1 MKIESLQNEHIKEL
15 MKLKEKKNRDKEGL
29 FLIEGDHLVQEAL
42 KHACVKEVL
51 SLEEK
56 NYPVPNILVT
66 ESILK
71 KLSSQVNPPKE
82 IAVVKK
88 MEEQPIQGDILFLD
102 GIQDPGNLG
111 TIIRSA
117 IAFQMPNLV
126 LSSTCVDLYNEKV
139 IRSTEGMIFQLNIV
153 RKDTIPFLESIK
165 KQGYSIYGSDVENGI
180 LLEEAELKGKKCI
193 IIGSEGLGMSK
204 STREYCDKNLYIP
217 MSSSCESLNAGV
229 ATSIILYERSKQE

>member
-29 FLIEGDHLVQEAL
+29 FLVEGDHLVQEAL
-42 KHACVKEVL
+42 KHACVREVL

-82 IAVVKK
+82 MAVVEKIK
-88 MEEQPIQGDILFLD
+88 EQPLQGDILFLD

-111 TIIRSA
+111 TIIRSSV
-117 IAFQMPNLV
+117 AFQMPNLV
-126 LSSTCVDLYNEKV
+126 LSNTCVDVYNEKV

-153 RKDTIPFLESIK
+153 RKETKDFLESIQ
-165 KQGYSIYGSDVENGI
+165 KQGYHIYGSDVENGVRI
-180 LLEEAELKGKKCI
+180 EKTQLKGKKCI

-204 STREYCDKNLYIP
+204 RAREYCEKNLFIP
-217 MSSSCESLNAGV
+217 MSESCESLNAGV
-229 ATSIILYERSKQE
+229 AASIILYERSKQL